1 MADPLREGRVCFVG
15 CGKMGEAM
23 LAGWMASEDASAA
36 ALRKRGFCVVVP
48 HEARAREL
56 AERYGVDAFASAEQ
70 TPSDVSFIIL
80 AVKPQMMGEVLPL
93 LAASPAFE
101 QGLPLVL
108 SIAAGTPCARIESSL
123 PAGTPVVRAMPNMP
137 LLVQEGATVV
147 ARGAW
152 ATDADAAFVDAL
164 FCALG
169 TSQVVE
175 EGQMDAVCA
184 LSGGGPAYFAH
195 LAECLA
201 RAGVEAGLAPVLS
214 DALARQ
220 TLAGTGAYLAQE
232 DVSLADLR
240 ASVCSPGGTTL
251 AALAAMEDAMSET
264 AMRGV
269 PAAISRAKELTSC

>member
-1 MADPLREGRVCFVG
+1 MADPLTEGRVCFVG

-23 LAGWMASEDASAA
+23 LAGWMASEDASAV
-36 ALRKRGFCVVVP
+36 ALRERGFCVVVP
-48 HEARAREL
+48 HEERAGEL
-56 AERYGVDAFASAEQ
+56 AERYGVSAFASAAQ
-70 TPSDVSFIIL
+70 VPSDVSFAIL
-80 AVKPQMMGEVLPL
+80 AVKPQMMDEVLPL

-108 SIAAGTPCARIESSL
+108 SIAAGTPCVRIESSL
-123 PAGTPVVRAMPNMP
+123 PTGVRVVRAMPNMP
-137 LLVQEGATVV
+137 LQAQEGATVV
-147 ARGAW
+147 ARGAC
-152 ATDADAAFVDAL
+152 ATDADAAFVNHL

-169 TSQVVE
+169 TSWVVE
-175 EGQMDAVCA
+175 EGQIDAVCA

-201 RAGVEAGLAPVLS
+201 QAGAEAGLAPELS
-214 DALARQ
+214 EALARQ
-220 TLAGTGAYLAQE
+220 TLAGTGACLAQGG
-232 DVSLADLR
+232 VSLAELR

-269 PAAISRAKELTSC
+269 SAAISRAKELTSC